1 MAHKILIYI
10 SMMGFL
16 LWIKNDK
23 VHGMALRVNGGDK
36 SFVCALERQILHRV
50 AVHISPYSHLPF
62 LWVNIL
68 IHEKQEIDF
77 HAGHLYRAR
86 SHLLY

>member
-36 SFVCALERQILHRV
+36 SFVYAVERQISHRV
-50 AVHISPYSHLPF
+50 AVHISLHSHLPF

-68 IHEKQEIDF
+68 IYEKQEIDF
-77 HAGHLYRAR
+77 HAGHLYRAP